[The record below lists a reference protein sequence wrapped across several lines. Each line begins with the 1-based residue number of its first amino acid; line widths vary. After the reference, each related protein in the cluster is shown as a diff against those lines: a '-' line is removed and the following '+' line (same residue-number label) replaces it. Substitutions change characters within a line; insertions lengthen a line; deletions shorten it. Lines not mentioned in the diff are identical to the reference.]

1 MFNSSTIKA
10 AAKERMKQNHWMLV
24 LVTFIASLLGGVASS
39 GGISG
44 VHFNYNTGTEG
55 DATTMGGEMPEEALV
70 AMLVIFL
77 VAIGAALITFVLA
90 IAFSTFVSSVVR
102 VGLCSWLLRFY
113 RGEIPTVGEL
123 FAPFK
128 RQYMQTVRVMFG
140 TNLRIFLWRL
150 LFIIPGIVKSYAY
163 MMVPYLL
170 HDNPNLTPKQARE
183 ISERM
188 TMGYKADLFWLGLSF
203 IGWHLL
209 ASLTCGIL
217 NVLYV
222 TPWVQLSYAAAYEDL
237 KWIAIQSGKVA
248 PEEFG
253 PIVVEEVPVEEI
265 PAEEVVE
272 EPAE

>member
-1 MFNSSTIKA
+1 MFNISTIKA

-24 LVTFIASLLGGVASS
+24 LVTFIASLLGGVAGS
-39 GGISG
+39 GGFS
-44 VHFNYNTGTEG
+44 FNFNNGATETES
-55 DATTMGGEMPEEALV
+55 TTMWGEMPEEAWV
-70 AMLVIFL
+70 TIGVIMLI
-77 VAIGAALITFVLA
+77 ATAAALVVSLLA
-90 IAFSTFVSSVVR
+90 IAYSIFVSSVVQ
-102 VGLCSWLLRFY
+102 VGFCSWLVRFY
-113 RGEIPTVGEL
+113 RGETPTVGEL

-128 RQYMQTVRVMFG
+128 RQYMSSVRVMFAME
-140 TNLRIFLWRL
+140 LRVFLWSL
-150 LFIIPGIVKSYAY
+150 LFIIPGIVKGYAY

-170 HDNPNLTPKQARE
+170 HDNPNLTPKQALD

-272 EPAE
+272 ESAE

>member
-39 GGISG
+39 GGFS
-44 VHFNYNTGTEG
+44 FNFNNSVTDTES
-55 DATTMGGEMPEEALV
+55 TTMWGEMPEETLV
-70 AMLVIFL
+70 AMLVIVL
-77 VAIGAALITFVLA
+77 IAMAAALIVSVLA
-90 IAFSTFVSSVVR
+90 IAFSTFVSSVVQ
-102 VGLCSWLLRFY
+102 VGYCSWLVRFY
-113 RGEIPTVGEL
+113 RGETPTVGEL

-140 TNLRIFLWRL
+140 TNLRIFLWSL
-150 LFIIPGIVKSYAY
+150 LFIIPGIVKGYAY

-209 ASLTCGIL
+209 AALTCGIL

-237 KWIAIQSGKVA
+237 KWIALQAGTVA

-253 PIVVEEVPVEEI
+253 PVVVEEVPVEDI
-265 PAEEVVE
+265 PTEMMVE
-272 EPAE
+272 ESAE

>member
-24 LVTFIASLLGGVASS
+24 LVTFIASLLGGVVSS
-39 GGISG
+39 GGAG
-44 VHFNYNTGTEG
+44 GFNFNYNTGTEG
-55 DATTMGGEMPEEALV
+55 DATTMWGEVPEEARAAILVILLV
-70 AMLVIFL
+70 AAGV
-77 VAIGAALITFVLA
+77 ALIASVLSIAYSVFVA
-90 IAFSTFVSSVVR
+90 SVVR

-113 RGEIPTVGEL
+113 RGENPKVGEL

-128 RQYMQTVRVMFG
+128 RQYMQTVRVMFV
-140 TNLRIFLWRL
+140 TDLHIFLWSL
-150 LFIIPGIVKSYAY
+150 LFIIPGIVKGYAY

-237 KWIAIQSGKVA
+237 KWIALQAGTVR

-253 PIVVEEVPVEEI
+253 PVAEEVPVEDI
-265 PAEEVVE
+265 PTEMVVE
-272 EPAE
+272 ESAE